1 MRLEDV
7 RIENVRVHGEGQREL
22 ARLKP
27 VVNQYMQNKVPG
39 HVRGVHF
46 KNVEVYGTPGAYL
59 IQLEG
64 ADAQHQVQDVTLEKV
79 KVLGRELTADSP
91 NMKVGQQV
99 EDVRFVP

>member
-1 MRLEDV
+1 
-7 RIENVRVHGEGQREL
+7 
-22 ARLKP
+22 
-27 VVNQYMQNKVPG
+27 
-39 HVRGVHF
+39 VHF

-91 NMKVGQQV
+91 NIKVGQQV
-99 EDVRFVP
+99 EGVQFVP